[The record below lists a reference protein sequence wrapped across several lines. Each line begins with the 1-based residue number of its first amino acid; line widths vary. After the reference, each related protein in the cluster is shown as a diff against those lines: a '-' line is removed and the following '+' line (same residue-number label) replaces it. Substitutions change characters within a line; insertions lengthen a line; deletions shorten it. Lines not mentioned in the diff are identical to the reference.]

1 MLIHASVFT
10 KDVRPGAAGQGRE
23 EPMAVASGT
32 APYSGSCG
40 ELGSV
45 NGTQRQDW
53 ALVTG

>member
-10 KDVRPGAAGQGRE
+10 EDVRPGAAGQGRE

-53 ALVTG
+53 ALVAG